1 MNRAEIE
8 AAIMTESPVV
18 YINPVDR
25 LPICNQ
31 VPRALIWR
39 NVGKGKM
46 VWQVELMDKCRR
58 SVIICNPRNIK
69 PANFGQKE

>member
-8 AAIMTESPVV
+8 AAIMTESPVC
-18 YINPVDR
+18 YVDPR
-25 LPICNQ
+25 DRQPLRDMT
-31 VPRALIWR
+31 PRALIWR
-39 NVGKGKM
+39 NAGKGKM